1 MIKDY
6 NNFFDDLTK
15 EVNKCFELGNHIEDS
30 TNVTGKY
37 IEALQNFNLDFSLA
51 IDKHIDFTIGELQ
64 EMLEDKKSLLY
75 KDCSLLSELVFG
87 LSYGTLKIVKE

>member
-6 NNFFDDLTK
+6 NTFFEDLTD
-15 EVNKCFELGNHIEDS
+15 EVNKAFDFTKDTQDNS
-30 TNVTGKY
+30 NVTDKY
-37 IEALQNFNLDFSLA
+37 LEALQNFNLDFSLA
-51 IDKHIDFTIGELQ
+51 IDDHIDFTIGELQ
-64 EMLEDKKSLLY
+64 EMLEDKESNLY

>member
-6 NNFFDDLTK
+6 NNFFDNLT
-15 EVNKCFELGNHIEDS
+15 EEYNKAFDFTKHIEDS
-30 TNVTGKY
+30 SNVTDKY
-37 IEALQNFNLDFSLA
+37 LEALQNFNLDFSLA
-51 IDKHIDFTIGELQ
+51 IDDHIDFTIGELQ
-64 EMLEDKKSLLY
+64 EMLEDKNSALY